1 MGKRKGREQKKVGR
15 CEGKEVNLSEQV
27 EAGAGAGAE
36 SRFFACYLLTSM
48 CPRFKGHT
56 YIGFTVNPRRRI
68 RQHNGEVRMGAF
80 RTKKKRPW
88 EMVLCIYGFSTNV
101 SALQFEWAWQH
112 PVESRAV
119 RQAAASFKSLGGVA
133 NKIKL
138 AYTMLTLPEWQSLN
152 LTVNFFS
159 TKYKMHS
166 AGCPNIPEHMR
177 VQVCALDELP
187 CYTGI
192 DKNEYIT
199 NDWDNSDDYVGSS
212 EKLTD
217 EGSAGSTTSD
227 SSASSAAEN
236 IDEHFDWREELYEHA
251 EEYSTTHREDPE
263 QTYIIIDSPVNAPS
277 SIQSG
282 CYGITDNI
290 RDKFELDE
298 EFGGKLCHQS
308 MNAGLSSGVE
318 VIDVFTPPCY
328 KWRLQGRFLPQC
340 YNGCVG
346 QGGKSI
352 LQQQYFEQRKRQEQQ
367 KKDARESFFEE
378 KIRCNQQEKSSRSL
392 DIRSLLNLST
402 GSGEHKSNVHS
413 ARHSYEGNAFTPH
426 NQMLQRSSVIQTNE
440 VISVGS
446 LQHKE
451 GTSPSSQDYAA
462 CPKKRLE

>member
-1 MGKRKGREQKKVGR
+1 MGKRKGREQKKVSGGR
-15 CEGKEVNLSEQV
+15 CEGKEVNLGEQV
-27 EAGAGAGAE
+27 EAGAGAE

-88 EMVLCIYGFSTNV
+88 EMVLCIYGFPTNV

-152 LTVNFFS
+152 LIVNFFS

-192 DKNEYIT
+192 DKNEYTT
-199 NDWDNSDDYVGSS
+199 NDWDNSEDYLGSS

-227 SSASSAAEN
+227 SSASSAVEN
-236 IDEHFDWREELYEHA
+236 IVEHFDWREELYEHA
-251 EEYSTTHREDPE
+251 EENSSTHREDPE

-282 CYGITDNI
+282 CYSITDNL
-290 RDKFELDE
+290 RDIFELDE
-298 EFGGKLCHQS
+298 EFGGELCQQS
-308 MNAGLSSGVE
+308 IHAGLSSEVE

-328 KWRLQGRFLPQC
+328 KVSGDS
-340 YNGCVG
+340 
-346 QGGKSI
+346 K
-352 LQQQYFEQRKRQEQQ
+352 
-367 KKDARESFFEE
+367 
-378 KIRCNQQEKSSRSL
+378 KIR
-392 DIRSLLNLST
+392 LST
-402 GSGEHKSNVHS
+402 
-413 ARHSYEGNAFTPH
+413 
-426 NQMLQRSSVIQTNE
+426 
-440 VISVGS
+440 
-446 LQHKE
+446 
-451 GTSPSSQDYAA
+451 A
-462 CPKKRLE
+462 CPEIIDLTDSPIFV